1 MSTTAIYI
9 LQLEHGKYYVGE
21 SKDPVKAMEEHREGL
36 GPFWTKIHKP
46 VRIEAVMPFK
56 SAGEVDL
63 YTKTAMRKYG
73 IENVRGGSFQDARL
87 KDADRHRLH
96 SEFQD
101 QSNCLIA

>member
-36 GPFWTKIHKP
+36 GPFWTRIHKP
-46 VRIEAVMPFK
+46 VRMEAVFPFK
-56 SAGEVDL
+56 PKEELDL
-63 YTKTAMRKYG
+63 YTKTTMRKYG

-87 KDADRHRLH
+87 KDIDRHRLH
-96 SEFQD
+96 SEFHD
-101 QSNCLIA
+101 QSSCLIA

>member
-1 MSTTAIYI
+1 MSTTSIYI

-36 GPFWTKIHKP
+36 GPFWTRIHKP
-46 VRIEAVMPFK
+46 VRIEAVIPFK
-56 SAGEVDL
+56 STDEVDL

-87 KDADRHRLH
+87 KDTDRHRLH
-96 SEFQD
+96 SEFHD

>member
-1 MSTTAIYI
+1 MSTTSIYI

-21 SKDPVKAMEEHREGL
+21 SKDPVKAIEEHREGL
-36 GPFWTKIHKP
+36 GPFWTRIHKP
-46 VRIEAVMPFK
+46 VRIEEVFPFK
-56 SAGEVDL
+56 SANEVDL
-63 YTKTAMRKYG
+63 YTKTTMRKYG